1 MLVAKHVAILTQHHS
16 PYENQRH
23 FFVFYLLLRYLGF
36 IWFFFSSL
44 WEKVVQA
51 CTIVT
56 RGRASVSRWIAWIHS
71 PPIPLTPMGAH
82 LKRLWNCIVIIF
94 CPKTLF
100 RTHLWATSNIGDRN
114 IWAANIEVLLNENL
128 IVEWRPILGAT
139 EIFCGLNVGWL
150 FSNCFK
156 LSSKKLVSAL
166 TFERGPI
173 LGAGAYVRGLNV
185 GCRSD

>member
-44 WEKVVQA
+44 WEKVGQA

-100 RTHLWATSNIGDRN
+100 RTHIWATANIGDRN
-114 IWAANIEVLLNENL
+114 IWAANIGGSRNLLW
-128 IVEWRPILGAT
+128 VECRLT
-139 EIFCGLNVGWL
+139 FLQRV

-156 LSSKKLVSAL
+156 LSSKNRTHIWTRTNIGGRSTRPRVECRLSIRL
-166 TFERGPI
+166 MH
-173 LGAGAYVRGLNV
+173 AGAL
-185 GCRSD
+185 